1 MRNGASQL
9 QRSTG
14 LLVSGHCCPQ
24 DEILL
29 PDARER
35 STDYDWREY
44 CANELRTA
52 KEKICVNIPD
62 RHASF
67 ANVNGVRVMNWL
79 SIVQR
84 VLEFRS
90 LLCI

>member
-14 LLVSGHCCPQ
+14 LLVTGHCCPQ

-29 PDARER
+29 PDAREW
-35 STDYDWREY
+35 STDYDCQEH

-52 KEKICVNIPD
+52 KEKNLREYSGSPRFVCK
-62 RHASF
+62 R
-67 ANVNGVRVMNWL
+67 
-79 SIVQR
+79 
-84 VLEFRS
+84 
-90 LLCI
+90 